1 MTLPTLLRS
10 LFGASPALDPAA
22 LASLRAFRDAHRA
35 RAAALASPFER
46 AVLGGASADR
56 LGYAFAA
63 GYEAALEALLA
74 ASGIA
79 PAPSARA
86 EALVLCATEEG
97 GAHPRAI
104 RTALARDEAGALRLT
119 GKKRW
124 ATLATETDALLVVA
138 SIGEDEAG
146 RNRLKVARVPA
157 DAPGVRITPMPEPP
171 FAPEIPHAELALE
184 GVQVREDD
192 VLPGDGYEEY
202 LKPFRTIEDAHVHGA
217 ALGYLVGV
225 GRRHG
230 WPEATLERLAALI
243 AGAQA
248 IAATP
253 PAAPEAHLA
262 LAGLLGAS
270 EALIREAAPLWERA
284 EAGER
289 ARWARDL
296 PLLTIAGRAR
306 EARRAKAWE
315 RLRGSAPRSDQ
326 PSRT

>member
-1 MTLPTLLRS
+1 MTALLRS

-22 LASLRAFRDAHRA
+22 LASLRAFREAHRA

-46 AVLGGASADR
+46 AVLGGSSADR

-63 GYEAALEALLA
+63 GYGAALQALLEA
-74 ASGIA
+74 NGIA
-79 PAPSARA
+79 PAPT

-104 RTALARDEAGALRLT
+104 RTALARGEAGGALRLT

-124 ATLATETDALLVVA
+124 ATLATDTDALLVVA

-184 GVQVREDD
+184 GAPVREDD
-192 VLPGDGYEEY
+192 VLPGDGYEKY

-243 AGAQA
+243 TAAQA
-248 IAATP
+248 LA
-253 PAAPEAHLA
+253 AAPPDAPEVHLA

-270 EALIREAAPLWERA
+270 EALIREAEPLWERV

-315 RLRGSAPRSDQ
+315 RLRG
-326 PSRT
+326 